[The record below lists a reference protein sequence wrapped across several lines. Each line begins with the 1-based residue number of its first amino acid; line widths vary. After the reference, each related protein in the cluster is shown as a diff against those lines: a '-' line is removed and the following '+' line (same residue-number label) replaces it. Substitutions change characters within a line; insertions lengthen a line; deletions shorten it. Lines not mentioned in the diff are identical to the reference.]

1 MGETVL
7 QKLEGIYASYMKLEE
22 GLPLVLSLWNLHTHI
37 YKDFRITPY
46 LWIQSPVRGC
56 GKTTLCKVLH
66 DLSAEAHYTV
76 GISKAALYRI
86 IEARAP
92 TLIMDEAE
100 GVMSDREMLALV
112 NAGYSRATG
121 TVLRAYRDG
130 LRSYKVF
137 CPKAIASIQPVPHTI
152 VDRAIK
158 IGLQRLLEGDGV
170 VPLHE
175 DDESL
180 GKDLLPEMYEWVSQ
194 RRGEIASTYRSP
206 DFSPGFLHVRQA
218 DIWRPL
224 FAIAYV
230 LCPGRLAEL
239 QSTAVRLTDEKRR
252 FEQETS
258 TEINLLRNCQEVF
271 ANLDNPAKL
280 PTEGLLTGLA
290 SLPESQWLQLT
301 ALELSRKL
309 LPFGIR
315 PAQHWIGGRNFRGY
329 ARADFLDVFARY
341 LPAPQQQGTKPV
353 RTVRPARLVK
363 AV

>member
-1 MGETVL
+1 
-7 QKLEGIYASYMKLEE
+7 MKLEE
-22 GLPLVLSLWNLHTHI
+22 GLARVLSLWSLHTHM

-46 LWIQSPVRGC
+46 LWIHSPVRGC

-86 IEARAP
+86 IEALAP
-92 TLIMDEAE
+92 TLVLEEAE
-100 GVMSDREMLALV
+100 GTLNDRDMLALV

-121 TVLRAYRDG
+121 TVVRAYRDG
-130 LRSYKVF
+130 LRSYQVF
-137 CPKAIASIQPVPHTI
+137 CPKIISSIKPVPHTI
-152 VDRAIK
+152 VDRSIK
-158 IGLQRLLEGDGV
+158 IELQRLQETESV

-175 DDESL
+175 DDESV
-180 GKDLLPEMYEWVSQ
+180 GKDLLPEMHEWVSIH
-194 RRGEIASTYRSP
+194 RGEIARTYRSP
-206 DFSPGFLHVRQA
+206 DLLIGFLHARQA

-224 FAIAYV
+224 FAIATL

-239 QSTAVRLTDEKRR
+239 QATALRLTDEKRR
-252 FEQETS
+252 YEQETS
-258 TEINLLRNCQEVF
+258 TELNLLRNCREVF

-280 PTEGLLTGLA
+280 PTEGLITGLA
-290 SLPESQWLQLT
+290 SLPESPWLNLT

-329 ARADFLDVFARY
+329 ARADFLDAFARY
-341 LPAPQQQGTKPV
+341 LPALQEQGAKPASV
-353 RTVRPARLVK
+353 ARPARLE